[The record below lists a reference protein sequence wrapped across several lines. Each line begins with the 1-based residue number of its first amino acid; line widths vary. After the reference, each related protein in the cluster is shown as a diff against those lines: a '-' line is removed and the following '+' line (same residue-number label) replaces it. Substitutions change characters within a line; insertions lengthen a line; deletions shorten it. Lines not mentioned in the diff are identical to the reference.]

1 MSRHIASINVMGVAK
16 GLKMSEW
23 GMNMKKLITVA
34 LVIAGVFGA
43 QVPVHAADPAPSI
56 VVIDTGTDPAL
67 FPGKIVAEACFLEYY
82 TCANGKSTMEGPG
95 ASYIAPTTNKDL
107 NHGTQMLSIIAKV
120 DPAANLIPIKI
131 VERTAAGNPMLYT
144 LASVKQALDWV
155 IANRVKYNIAVVS
168 LSQGGIKAGCRVPD
182 GMVAQ
187 FATLKAVNVP
197 VVVSIGNNSSKTD
210 SNAPACI
217 PDAVAV
223 GGTDNPWGGI
233 QPIAWDSKAKPYIAR
248 YNNVSPFVDF
258 YANAR
263 WFTTN
268 RDGSKKF
275 IVGTSAATASVAGWW
290 LLNRKESFDATYK
303 YLSDNAGVASNEWFT
318 GKYIFID
325 SIPMGNA

>member
-1 MSRHIASINVMGVAK
+1 
-16 GLKMSEW
+16 MSEW
-23 GMNMKKLITVA
+23 RMEMKKLIAVS
-34 LVIAGVFGA
+34 LVITFVFGA

-67 FPGKIVAEACFLEYY
+67 FPGKIVAEACFLESYK
-82 TCANGKSTMEGPG
+82 CANGKQVMEGPG
-95 ASYIAPTTNKDL
+95 ASYIASTTNKDL
-107 NHGTQMLSIIAKV
+107 THGTQMLSIIAKV
-120 DPAANLIPIKI
+120 NPAANLIPIKI
-131 VERTAAGNPMLYT
+131 VERTPSGNPMLYT
-144 LASVKQALDWV
+144 LASVKLALDWV

-187 FATLKAVNVP
+187 FSTLKAVNVP
-197 VVVSIGNNSSKTD
+197 IVVSIGNNSSKTE

-217 PDAVAV
+217 ADAVAV
-223 GGTDNPWGGI
+223 GGTDNPTPTS
-233 QPIAWDSKAKPYIAR
+233 QPIAWDPTAKPYIAR
-248 YNNVSPFVDF
+248 YNNVSSAVDF

-290 LLNRKESFDATYK
+290 LLNRKDSFDATYK

-325 SIPMGNA
+325 SIPMGNAQ

>member
-1 MSRHIASINVMGVAK
+1 M
-16 GLKMSEW
+16 
-23 GMNMKKLITVA
+23 
-34 LVIAGVFGA
+34 
-43 QVPVHAADPAPSI
+43 D
-56 VVIDTGTDPAL
+56 
-67 FPGKIVAEACFLEYY
+67 
-82 TCANGKSTMEGPG
+82 GPG

-107 NHGTQMLSIIAKV
+107 THGTQMLSIIAKV
-120 DPAANLIPIKI
+120 NPAANLIPIKI
-131 VERTAAGNPMLYT
+131 VERNPSGNPALYT
-144 LASVKQALDWV
+144 LASVKLALDWV

-197 VVVSIGNNSSKTD
+197 IVVSIGNNSSKTD

-217 PDAVAV
+217 ADAVAV
-223 GGTDNPWGGI
+223 GGTDNPTPTSK
-233 QPIAWDSKAKPYIAR
+233 PIAWDPTAKPYIAR
-248 YNNVSPFVDF
+248 YNNVSSAVDF

-325 SIPMGNA
+325 SIPMGDA